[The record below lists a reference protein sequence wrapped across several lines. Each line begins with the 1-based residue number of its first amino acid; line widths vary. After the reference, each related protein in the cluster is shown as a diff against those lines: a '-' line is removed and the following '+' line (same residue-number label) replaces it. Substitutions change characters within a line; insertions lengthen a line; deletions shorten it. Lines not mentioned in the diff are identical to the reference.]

1 MCARYTLRCSN
12 SNYSHA
18 CQLRSSLPQKLG
30 DDVYL
35 LQGHS
40 TGSCAALSGDPGTL
54 FFASV
59 FIQLLA
65 AGKTL
70 LFAGYAYTLAA
81 DIQLVCVTPCTYG
94 NRNGILAIIAAFCP
108 KPGACSNLGCL
119 QPFPSLGLQTQS
131 EATAVLSCGDG
142 RSAARPCLKKRSA
155 TIRLRGPQLNSHRSR
170 RFGAEKGGAKSASS
184 TSTFLSDSLSKCG
197 SALQRVRTP
206 PSAET
211 TQKC

>member
-1 MCARYTLRCSN
+1 MRVCARYTFRCSN

-59 FIQLLA
+59 FIQHLA

-142 RSAARPCLKKRSA
+142 RSAARPCLKKSSA

-170 RFGAEKGGAKSASS
+170 RFGAEKGGAKSA
-184 TSTFLSDSLSKCG
+184 
-197 SALQRVRTP
+197 
-206 PSAET
+206 
-211 TQKC
+211 